1 MKISI
6 GWTGKRINSTSNTFT
21 KIYENVDV
29 KLKEPTSITR
39 PQFLLKLKGPADI
52 HKCNYLH

>member
-1 MKISI
+1 MQISI
-6 GWTGKRINSTSNTFT
+6 GWTGKRINSTSHTFT

-39 PQFLLKLKGPADI
+39 PHFLLKLKGPADI
-52 HKCNYLH
+52 HKCN